1 MKSSW
6 NKDQLFSSKS
16 VEWSTPEWLFDALD
30 MKFAFQ
36 LDVCASERN
45 AKVDLWIDEDS
56 NALEVEWVGFMEN
69 PLPSMAVWM
78 NPPWGREVGKFV
90 EKAYEQCRKHR
101 LVVCCLLPASTD
113 TRWWR
118 DWVWKAGTV
127 QLITGR
133 LHFVREDGHTGPCP
147 KGAAIVTFY
156 PWHSGSPKV
165 SLLAREDM

>member
-69 PLPSMAVWM
+69 YLPNMAVWM

-90 EKAYEQCRKHR
+90 ERAYEQCRKHR
-101 LVVCCLLPASTD
+101 LIVSCLLPASTD
-113 TRWWR
+113 TRLWR
-118 DWVWKAGTV
+118 D
-127 QLITGR
+127 
-133 LHFVREDGHTGPCP
+133 
-147 KGAAIVTFY
+147 
-156 PWHSGSPKV
+156 
-165 SLLAREDM
+165 

>member
-1 MKSSW
+1 MS
-6 NKDQLFSSKS
+6 FF
-16 VEWSTPEWLFDALD
+16 V
-30 MKFAFQ
+30 
-36 LDVCASERN
+36 
-45 AKVDLWIDEDS
+45 
-56 NALEVEWVGFMEN
+56 LEVEWVGFMEN
-69 PLPSMAVWM
+69 YLPNMAVWM

-90 EKAYEQCRKHR
+90 ERAYEQCRKHR
-101 LVVCCLLPASTD
+101 LIVSCLLPASTD

-133 LHFVREDGHTGPCP
+133 LRFVREDGHTGPCP